1 MYSTCVYNL
10 ILPLQHSHK
19 TNLVSLEKEEL
30 LTLGC
35 DVLAFTS
42 QITKSSDKKNLIK
55 GDINHYHEKG
65 SPTQSTN

>member
-35 DVLAFTS
+35 DVLAFS
-42 QITKSSDKKNLIK
+42 QVKLQSLVTKKTL
-55 GDINHYHEKG
+55 
-65 SPTQSTN
+65 